1 MLLIK
6 AQRDRLLSPLQSVIG
21 IVERRHTLPI
31 LSNVLIETSGDR
43 LDFTATDLEVQVRT
57 WTSVTESPAEESVT
71 LSARKLHDILRA
83 LPAGADLVIEAKDN
97 RLTVKAGRSRF
108 NLQTLPGREFPQIAL
123 NSEVGATF
131 SIPQNVLK
139 KLLER
144 AQFAMAVQ
152 DIRYYL
158 NGTLLSIADGRLTV
172 VATDGH
178 RLSYTHQ
185 DLGGDSNS
193 TQAEVIIPR
202 KSVQELIKLLQPIDD
217 QVQVTIHGNQ
227 VRVEFGSIDLVT
239 KVIDG
244 KFPDYKRV
252 IPTNHQKTIL
262 VDRTLLQQALQRASI
277 LSNEKIRGVRLL
289 LTKDSLAVV
298 CSNNEQEEA
307 QEELEVAYTGEAL
320 DIGFNIAYLVDVLNH
335 LSVDQV
341 ECHFGDSNSSVLIT
355 VPEQE
360 DFKYVV
366 MPMRI

>member
-6 AQRDRLLSPLQSVIG
+6 AQRDQLLAPLQSVIG

-43 LDFTATDLEVQVRT
+43 IDFTATDLEVQVRT
-57 WTSVTESPAEESVT
+57 WTSVAESPAQDSVT

-83 LPAGADLVIEAKDN
+83 LPAGAELAMEAKEN

-123 NSEVGATF
+123 NAEQGATF
-131 SIPQNVLK
+131 TIPQHILK

-158 NGTLLSIADGRLTV
+158 NGTLLSIADKRLTV

-185 DLGGDSNS
+185 DLSENN
-193 TQAEVIIPR
+193 TAPAEVIIPR
-202 KSVQELIKLLQPIDD
+202 KSVQELIKLLQPVED
-217 QVQVTIHGNQ
+217 QVQVTLHGNQ
-227 VRVEFGSIDLVT
+227 VRFEFGTIDLVT

-252 IPTNHQKTIL
+252 IPTTHQKTIL
-262 VDRTLLQQALQRASI
+262 VDRVLLQQALQRASI

-307 QEELEVAYTGEAL
+307 QEELEVAYNHEAL
-320 DIGFNIAYLVDVLNH
+320 DIGFNIAYLLDVLNH

-355 VPEQE
+355 VPGAE

>member
-57 WTSVTESPAEESVT
+57 WTSVSESPLQESVT

-83 LPAGADLVIEAKDN
+83 LPAGAEISMEGSEN

-108 NLQTLPGREFPQIAL
+108 NLQTLPGRDFPQIAL
-123 NSEVGATF
+123 NAESGAEFTL
-131 SIPQNVLK
+131 PQSTLR

-144 AQFAMAVQ
+144 VQFAMAVQ
-152 DIRYYL
+152 DIRFYL
-158 NGTLLSIADGRLTV
+158 NGTLLSVQDERLTV

-178 RLSYTHQ
+178 RLSYT
-185 DLGGDSNS
+185 
-193 TQAEVIIPR
+193 AEALPGCTAKADVIIPR
-202 KSVQELIKLLQPIDD
+202 KSVQELIKLLQPVDD
-217 QVQVTIHGNQ
+217 PVKVTLHGNQ
-227 VRVEFGSIDLVT
+227 VRFEFGSIDLVT

-244 KFPDYKRV
+244 KFPDYQRV
-252 IPTNHQKTIL
+252 IPVNHPKIVD
-262 VDRTLLQQALQRASI
+262 VDRQLLQQALQRAAI
-277 LSNEKIRGVRLL
+277 LSNEKIRGVRIL
-289 LTKDSLAVV
+289 LTKDALAVV

-307 QEELEVAYTGEAL
+307 QEELEVAYNQEPL
-320 DIGFNIAYLVDVLNH
+320 DIGFNIAYLLDVLNH
-335 LSVDQV
+335 LTSDRVS
-341 ECHFGDSNSSVLIT
+341 CHFGDSNSSVLVT
-355 VPEQE
+355 VPGQE

>member
-6 AQRDRLLSPLQSVIG
+6 AQRDRLLAPLQSVIG

-57 WTSVTESPAEESVT
+57 WTSVSESPDQESVT

-83 LPAGADLVIEAKDN
+83 LPAGAELHMEANEN

-123 NSEVGATF
+123 NAEVGASFTI
-131 SIPQNVLK
+131 SQLALK

-158 NGTLLSIADGRLTV
+158 NGTLLSLADGRLTV

-185 DLGGDSNS
+185 DLAEPNLA
-193 TQAEVIIPR
+193 QAEVIIPR
-202 KSVQELIKLLQPIDD
+202 KSVQELIKLLQTIDD
-217 QVQVTIHGNQ
+217 PVQVTIHGNQ
-227 VRVEFGSIDLVT
+227 VRFEFGSIDLIT

-252 IPTNHQKTIL
+252 IPTTHQKKIQ
-262 VDRTLLQQALQRASI
+262 VDRVLLQQALQRASI

-307 QEELEVAYTGEAL
+307 QEELEVAYNSEAL
-320 DIGFNIAYLVDVLNH
+320 DIGFNIAYLLDVLNH

-341 ECHFGDSNSSVLIT
+341 ECHFGDSNSSLLIT
-355 VPEQE
+355 VPEQD

>member
-6 AQRDRLLSPLQSVIG
+6 AQRDRLLTPLQSVIG

-57 WTSVTESPAEESVT
+57 WTSVAESPVEESVT

-83 LPAGADLVIEAKDN
+83 LPAGADLVIEAKEN

-131 SIPQNVLK
+131 RISQNVLK

-158 NGTLLSIADGRLTV
+158 NGTLLSIAEGRLTV
-172 VATDGH
+172 VSTDGH

-185 DLGGDSNS
+185 DLVDANT

-227 VRVEFGSIDLVT
+227 VRFEFGSIDLVT

-262 VDRTLLQQALQRASI
+262 VNRALLQQALQRASI

-307 QEELEVAYTGEAL
+307 QEELEVAYTSEAL
-320 DIGFNIAYLVDVLNH
+320 DIGFNIAYLLDVLNH
-335 LSVDQV
+335 LSVEQV

-355 VPEQE
+355 VPGQD

>member
-6 AQRDRLLSPLQSVIG
+6 AQRDRLLAPLQSVIG

-31 LSNVLIETSGDR
+31 LSNVLIETAGDR

-57 WTSVTESPAEESVT
+57 WTSVAESPIQESVT

-83 LPAGADLVIEAKDN
+83 LPSGAEIAMEASEN

-108 NLQTLPGREFPQIAL
+108 NLQTLPGRDFPQIAL
-123 NSEVGATF
+123 NAESGVEF
-131 SIPQNVLK
+131 SLPQGVLR

-144 AQFAMAVQ
+144 VQFAMAVQ
-152 DIRYYL
+152 DIRFYL
-158 NGTLLSIADGRLTV
+158 NGTLLSVHDGRLTV

-178 RLSYTHQ
+178 RLSYTAES
-185 DLGGDSNS
+185 LPDSE
-193 TQAEVIIPR
+193 AKADVIIPR
-202 KSVQELIKLLQPIDD
+202 KSVQELIKLLQPVDD
-217 QVQVTIHGNQ
+217 PVKVTLHGNQ
-227 VRVEFGSIDLVT
+227 VRFEFGSIDLVT

-244 KFPDYKRV
+244 KFPDYQRV
-252 IPTNHQKTIL
+252 IPVNHPKVVE
-262 VDRTLLQQALQRASI
+262 VDRQLLQQALQRAAI
-277 LSNEKIRGVRLL
+277 LSNEKIRGVRIL

-298 CSNNEQEEA
+298 CTNNEQEEA
-307 QEELEVAYTGEAL
+307 QEELEVAYNQEPL
-320 DIGFNIAYLVDVLNH
+320 DIGFNIAYLLDVLNH
-335 LSVDQV
+335 LSTERVA
-341 ECHFGDSNSSVLIT
+341 CHFGDSNSSVLIT